1 MPKRITVTEADG
13 TVTETTVADDA
24 TAREFENLP
33 FEVGHIVSVTVTDDN
48 K

>member
-1 MPKRITVTEADG
+1 MPKQITITESDG
-13 TVTETTVADDA
+13 TVTKTSVGDDA

>member
-1 MPKRITVTEADG
+1 MAKKVTVTEADG
-13 TVTETTVADDA
+13 TITETTVTDDA